1 MPQILLHILWDKAAK
16 IQNLDLLQAKLQE
29 KMEYVDLAPSSS
41 SGSAPALRLT
51 RLDRYLHGPTVV
63 TTAQYHTNDDV
74 LRASR
79 TVVQEMLSWQPQLT
93 QVQCGIADTGS
104 AWGVCSH

>member
-1 MPQILLHILWDKAAK
+1 M
-16 IQNLDLLQAKLQE
+16 QAKLQE
-29 KMEYVDLAPSSS
+29 KVEYTDLAPPSGT
-41 SGSAPALRLT
+41 GSAPALRLT

-63 TTAQYHTNDDV
+63 TSAQYHTNDDV

-93 QVQCGIADTGS
+93 QVRFGIKLVFIHGLLCLFPAERNCRSFCYEDVT
-104 AWGVCSH
+104 